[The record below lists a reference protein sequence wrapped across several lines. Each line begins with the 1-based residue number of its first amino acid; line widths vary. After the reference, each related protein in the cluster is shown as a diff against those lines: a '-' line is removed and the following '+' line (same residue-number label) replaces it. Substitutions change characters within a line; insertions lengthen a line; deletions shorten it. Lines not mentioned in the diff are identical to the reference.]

1 MTNAVLSSASAT
13 VNETVDRI
21 VELVQSLS
29 EELIRWKPSE
39 EEWSI
44 AQILSH
50 LNEAIPYWVGEI
62 NRIKQD
68 ASTAWGRGLAD
79 EVRLAAV
86 EEAHV
91 NALPTAE
98 LLAQL
103 KTVPA
108 TVDDLFRRLE
118 ESDLSIVAPSRN
130 PKFNGQPLQFII
142 DHLIVEHVQKHLGQ
156 IKRNVNKWNE
166 TK

>member
-1 MTNAVLSSASAT
+1 MTKAYLESSAAT
-13 VNETVDRI
+13 VKETIDNI
-21 VELVQSLS
+21 AELVQSLS
-29 EELIRWKPSE
+29 EELIRWKPSAD
-39 EEWSI
+39 EWSV

-62 NRIKQD
+62 KRIKQD
-68 ASTAWGRGLAD
+68 ASATWGRGLAD
-79 EVRLAAV
+79 ETRLAAV
-86 EEAHV
+86 AEAHV

-108 TVDDLFRRLE
+108 TVEHLFQHLDE
-118 ESDLSIVAPSRN
+118 NDLSIVAPSRN

-166 TK
+166 NK